1 MCVCA
6 SVCKYVPVACP
17 HIKFDHTKRRVIAR
31 NGYSA
36 ENPRSP
42 CETKKKGG
50 RVFERQTERERL
62 RWRDGGGK
70 RGGREGG
77 RERRERARVRADKER
92 KGVGR
97 QRTSFLKFIEV
108 LALCTYD
115 QHGAC

>member
-6 SVCKYVPVACP
+6 SVCKCVPVACP

-50 RVFERQTERERL
+50 RVFETDRAREVAMEG
-62 RWRDGGGK
+62 WR
-70 RGGREGG
+70 REARREGG
-77 RERRERARVRADKER
+77 REGEKRERE
-92 KGVGR
+92 
-97 QRTSFLKFIEV
+97 
-108 LALCTYD
+108 
-115 QHGAC
+115 